1 MRYELLATKAVPSHR
16 LSRFTRY
23 PKDTS
28 NWPGWNTTIGVDI
41 IEGMI
46 AGVDYRFANHHYHP
60 STVANDGS
68 MSTLDRDR
76 HKEVI
81 RRIHGSLSRNKE
93 KVYVNV
99 PILTVDE
106 AAEFYISEETLFIEA
121 VEIQEVEEKKEC
133 ARKRKASDKEIYI
146 ICSFILINKLI
157 N

>member
-1 MRYELLATKAVPSHR
+1 MATTAVPSHR

-68 MSTLDRDR
+68 MSILNRVL

-106 AAEFYISEETLFIEA
+106 AAEFYISEETIFKEA
-121 VEIQEVEEKKEC
+121 L
-133 ARKRKASDKEIYI
+133 A
-146 ICSFILINKLI
+146 LIALI
-157 N
+157 RMQIG

>member
-1 MRYELLATKAVPSHR
+1 MATMAVPSHR

-28 NWPGWNTTIGVDI
+28 NWPGWNTTIGVDV

-68 MSTLDRDR
+68 MSTLDRVL

-81 RRIHGSLSRNKE
+81 RRIHGCVSRNKE

-99 PILTVDE
+99 PLLTVDE
-106 AAEFYISEETLFIEA
+106 AAEFYISEETLF
-121 VEIQEVEEKKEC
+121 
-133 ARKRKASDKEIYI
+133 
-146 ICSFILINKLI
+146 
-157 N
+157 